1 MMAGA
6 EQEYM
11 QVFIHRSG
19 KRVGFASGT
28 DHVVEEIQKCIDDG
42 DNLRTADLAYDTSTD
57 TLNVSVLG
65 SDDQTTTG
73 LVKIPSNAIIESN
86 SYLDSVYAIIELVC
100 KSSIDYSGILGQP
113 TGGEISLLCIAD
125 VESFVDSDGEPD
137 VNQCIDFFNIA
148 TNLADAAGIKTVEIV
163 NGTNPF
169 GIVPDDVANGES
181 QEFQRIQA
189 EIEQEYT
196 DDDVPAQ
203 NSNPPLDLDEPTQP
217 VPEIR
222 QEIPHVPEVNRDF
235 GQLDDGIDV
244 DNDDFDDMFDD
255 IDDEFAVD
263 DTINGNGKTVATV
276 PINGNAAVNAQTPQP
291 DVPHVIWSPGDKPS
305 DTSARETAQT
315 VSSLGNAIDI
325 DDSLD
330 DLGILKEKID
340 KYQTQFAQMKQQL
353 DDVKIKNP
361 GDLSVPRDETGNVDE
376 FGGKLAQ
383 LDNLLQ
389 SMKTEMNAIEA
400 NRPTYTKRKLP
411 TDRKPSRESLEAE
424 ATRMLDELT
433 DLSKSSD
440 NRTQVQNNLVR
451 KFLVSD
457 QPEHQKV
464 VALSGM
470 IATLNERNINYKRSL
485 FIMKQRYEEMKAT
498 VANNQKTIK
507 VMKANYDDLAQ
518 ESRFS
523 KEAQR
528 KAEKFVADARADVA
542 KVLKESQEQI
552 DKMQESV
559 DAAARIVSDERE
571 RRIAAERARQ
581 ETIDNY
587 RSRVA
592 ELDSKH
598 AQLDDI
604 IADGT
609 KRRDEA
615 QRVIDDAKAQLKQI
629 QDNAYAEISREKQKA
644 ADIRKALED
653 TSSQLDAQNA
663 RVRHAEEQVNILKR
677 QSEQRRQEYEARV
690 DAVKTERDQT
700 IASIRESCATE
711 IGAVKDSCE
720 SQIKRAKEAAKSQ
733 MDEMQRNHDDAVTQ
747 LKANF
752 DAQTDTVMRA
762 FAAKSSEMSVK
773 SQTLS
778 SQVDSLTE
786 ERDELVNRVNA
797 LRKTVQ
803 ENGMKADREKRSLN
817 ELIADRDSRIAELTA
832 SVNALTRDKNRALQQ
847 LAVEH
852 DGCKDLLDRID
863 KATSGSG
870 MFMSKKDIRSITSRL
885 HDVLDYSHMVGR
897 TVKDVD
903 LDTAK
908 ALHFSAPTTDD
919 AASDLRARIAN
930 IPGFDEPAVAAPS
943 HLAEDDSDIDELDT
957 FFDDEEEDD
966 DGDIFN
972 VPDEA
977 PASDTLIADVS
988 ASLDDTGA
996 ENDAIDDIDIAT
1008 IPEPDESKQESFT
1021 GTFMAS
1027 DTIAKLKQAGV
1038 NLDAIFEASNADN
1051 NENKERDDKFS
1062 DGDSDFISGNVDSPS
1077 NEEDGETDGKRKD
1090 PATSKNADISN
1101 VSDEDVNRIMNDI
1114 K

>member
-1 MMAGA
+1 
-6 EQEYM
+6 M

-28 DHVVEEIQKCIDDG
+28 DHVVEEIQKRIDDG

-73 LVKIPSNAIIESN
+73 LVKIPSTAIIESN

-125 VESFVDSDGEPD
+125 VESFVDANGDPD
-137 VNQCIDFFNIA
+137 VNQCIDFFDIA

-189 EIEQEYT
+189 EIEQEY
-196 DDDVPAQ
+196 DEEHANDQQQ
-203 NSNPPLDLDEPTQP
+203 NTNSFDLDEPTQP
-217 VPEIR
+217 APAIHQNIPQVPEIN
-222 QEIPHVPEVNRDF
+222 QNTNPV
-235 GQLDDGIDV
+235 DDDIDI
-244 DNDDFDDMFDD
+244 DDDFDGVFDD
-255 IDDEFAVD
+255 IDDDFTID
-263 DTINGNGKTVATV
+263 DSLDGNGATMPST
-276 PINGNAAVNAQTPQP
+276 PIAATQAATSNQQQP
-291 DVPHVIWSPGDKPS
+291 SHVIWSPNDKPD
-305 DTSARETAQT
+305 DTTSRETAQT
-315 VSSLGNAIDI
+315 VSNLGNAIDI
-325 DDSLD
+325 DNSLD
-330 DLGILKEKID
+330 DLDILKDKIAD
-340 KYQTQFAQMKQQL
+340 YQKQFTEMKQQL

-361 GDLSVPRDETGNVDE
+361 GDLSVPRDDDGNVDE
-376 FGGKLAQ
+376 FGGKLNE

-389 SMKTEMNAIEA
+389 NMKSEMSAIEA
-400 NRPTYTKRKLP
+400 NRPTYKKRKLP
-411 TDRKPSRESLEAE
+411 VDKKPNRESLEAE
-424 ATRMLDELT
+424 AERMLDELT

-485 FIMKQRYEEMKAT
+485 YIMKQRYEEMKAT

-528 KAEKFVADARADVA
+528 KAEKFVADARKDVA
-542 KVLKESQEQI
+542 KVLKESQDQI

-559 DAAARIVSDERE
+559 DAAARIVADERE
-571 RRIAAERARQ
+571 RRAVAEHERQ
-581 ETIDNY
+581 DTIDSY

-598 AQLDDI
+598 AKLDDL

-609 KRRDEA
+609 KRRDDA
-615 QRVIDDAKAQLKQI
+615 QHVIDDAKKQLKQI

-644 ADIRKALED
+644 ADIRKALES
-653 TSSQLDAQNA
+653 TSSQLDAQNE
-663 RVRHAEEQVNILKR
+663 RVRQAEEQINVLKR
-677 QSEQRRQEYEARV
+677 QSEQRRNEYEARV
-690 DAVKTERDQT
+690 DAVKAERDQT
-700 IASIRESCATE
+700 VASIRESCATE
-711 IGAVKDSCE
+711 IDTVKDACDA
-720 SQIKRAKEAAKSQ
+720 QIKRAKDTAKSQ
-733 MDEMQRNHDDAVTQ
+733 MDEMQRNHDDAVAQ

-752 DAQTDTVMRA
+752 DAQTQTVMRA
-762 FAAKSSEMSVK
+762 FAAKSSEMNVQ

-786 ERDELVNRVNA
+786 ERDELVKRVNS
-797 LRKTVQ
+797 LRQSMQ
-803 ENGMKADREKRSLN
+803 ENGTKSDREKRSLN
-817 ELIADRDSRIAELTA
+817 DLIADRDARIAELTA
-832 SVNALTRDKNRALQQ
+832 SVNALTRDKERALQQ

-870 MFMSKKDIRSITSRL
+870 MFMSKKDIRNITSRL
-885 HDVLDYSHMVGR
+885 HEVLDYSRMVGK

-903 LDTAK
+903 LEKAQ
-908 ALHFSAPTTDD
+908 ALHFDSSTPDD
-919 AASDLRARIAN
+919 MMNDLKSRLAN
-930 IPGFDEPAVAAPS
+930 LPGFDNQADKVPS
-943 HLAEDDSDIDELDT
+943 HLDTNDYDDDDDADIDDLDD
-957 FFDDEEEDD
+957 FFEDD
-966 DGDIFN
+966 DTDNDDAGLVFD

-977 PASDTLIADVS
+977 PASDTLVADVN

-996 ENDAIDDIDIAT
+996 GNDAIDGIDIDT
-1008 IPEPDESKQESFT
+1008 IPEPDESKQKSFT

-1027 DTIAKLKQAGV
+1027 DTIAKLSAAGV
-1038 NLDAIFEASNADN
+1038 DLNAIFEASDN
-1051 NENKERDDKFS
+1051 TDDDSNDKTDVEKS
-1062 DGDSDFISGNVDSPS
+1062 DSVDSENSDSPDIDD
-1077 NEEDGETDGKRKD
+1077 NAKKNDKNDGKKGTPAIRKD
-1090 PATSKNADISN
+1090 IDTSK
-1101 VSDEDVNRIMNDI
+1101 VSDDDVNKIMDEI

>member
-1 MMAGA
+1 
-6 EQEYM
+6 M

-28 DHVVEEIQKCIDDG
+28 DSVVEAIQQRIDDG

-65 SDDQTTTG
+65 ADDRTTTG
-73 LVKIPSNAIIESN
+73 LVKIPSTAIIEAN

-125 VESFVDSDGEPD
+125 VESFVDANGDPD

-148 TNLADAAGIKTVEIV
+148 TNLADAAGIKTIEIV

-189 EIEQEYT
+189 EIEQGYDET
-196 DDDVPAQ
+196 NEANQQSDD
-203 NSNPPLDLDEPTQP
+203 SFDLDEPNQSVPPQTTPQNRIPQVPP
-217 VPEIR
+217 VN
-222 QEIPHVPEVNRDF
+222 QEASSINDDIDDDLDDDF
-235 GQLDDGIDV
+235 DGMFDDLNGSFTIDDGID
-244 DNDDFDDMFDD
+244 
-255 IDDEFAVD
+255 
-263 DTINGNGKTVATV
+263 GNGATVAAS
-276 PINGNAAVNAQTPQP
+276 PIRPQSIDNASNSSDTNSTSNQP
-291 DVPHVIWSPGDKPS
+291 AHVIWSPDDKPS
-305 DTSARETAQT
+305 DTTARETAAT
-315 VSSLGNAIDI
+315 VSNLGNAIDI
-325 DDSLD
+325 DNSLD
-330 DLGILKEKID
+330 DLDILKEKID
-340 KYQTQFAQMKQQL
+340 EYQTQFSQMKQQL

-361 GDLSVPRDETGNVDE
+361 GDLSVPRDDSGNVDE
-376 FGGKLAQ
+376 FGGKLNE

-389 SMKTEMNAIEA
+389 SMKSEMNAIEA

-411 TDRKPSRESLEAE
+411 TEKKPSRESLEAE
-424 ATRMLDELT
+424 ANRMLDELT

-485 FIMKQRYEEMKAT
+485 FIMKQRYEEMKST
-498 VANNQKTIK
+498 VTNLQKTIK

-571 RRIAAERARQ
+571 RRAIAERARQ

-598 AQLDDI
+598 AKLDDL

-609 KRRDEA
+609 KRRDDA

-644 ADIRKALED
+644 ADIRKALES
-653 TSSQLDAQNA
+653 TSSQLDTQNT
-663 RVRHAEEQVNILKR
+663 RVRQAEEQVNVLKR
-677 QSEQRRQEYEARV
+677 QSEQRRKEYEARI
-690 DAVKTERDQT
+690 ASVKAERDQT
-700 IASIRESCATE
+700 VASVRESCATE
-711 IGAVKDSCE
+711 IGTVKDACE
-720 SQIKRAKEAAKSQ
+720 AQVKRAKEAAKSQ
-733 MDEMQRNHDDAVTQ
+733 IDEMQRNHDDAIEQ

-762 FAAKSSEMSVK
+762 FAAKTSEMNVQ

-778 SQVDSLTE
+778 SQVDSLTD

-797 LRKTVQ
+797 LRKSMQDNTT
-803 ENGMKADREKRSLN
+803 NSGREKRSLN
-817 ELIADRDSRIAELTA
+817 ELIANRDSRIAELTA
-832 SVNALTRDKNRALQQ
+832 SVNALTRDKERALQQ

-852 DGCKDLLDRID
+852 DGCKDLLDKID

-870 MFMSKKDIRSITSRL
+870 MFMSKKDIRRITAKL
-885 HDVLDYSHMVGR
+885 HEVLDYSRMVGK
-897 TVKDVD
+897 TVKNVD
-903 LDTAK
+903 MDAAK
-908 ALHFSAPTTDD
+908 ALHLETPTPNDMIG
-919 AASDLRARIAN
+919 DLRDRLTN
-930 IPGFDEPAVAAPS
+930 LPGFDGSDVHATAKKLES
-943 HLAEDDSDIDELDT
+943 DDSDDD
-957 FFDDEEEDD
+957 FDDLDFEVNDD
-966 DGDIFN
+966 DEDTGFAFD

-977 PASDTLIADVS
+977 PASDTLVADVN
-988 ASLDDTGA
+988 ASLDDTGSN
-996 ENDAIDDIDIAT
+996 NDPIEDIDIST
-1008 IPEPDESKQESFT
+1008 IPEPDESKQKSFT

-1027 DTIAKLKQAGV
+1027 DTLAKLSEAGV
-1038 NLDAIFEASNADN
+1038 NLDAIFEASNENDDNDGTVTNAENTAIDDKNNSNN
-1051 NENKERDDKFS
+1051 NENGKQESEKGSEVSENKEID
-1062 DGDSDFISGNVDSPS
+1062 
-1077 NEEDGETDGKRKD
+1077 
-1090 PATSKNADISN
+1090 TSK
-1101 VSDEDVNRIMNDI
+1101 VSDDDVNKIMNEL